1 MMIIGIIHII
11 LYMQAF
17 FMYIFSALIVHSQTM
32 IKNHY
37 MFGNTSI
44 MVMVGKVILI
54 IDYMLNTS
62 KIVIFLGNHLLYLDI
77 ISHGHVTR
85 LLVL

>member
-1 MMIIGIIHII
+1 
-11 LYMQAF
+11 
-17 FMYIFSALIVHSQTM
+17 
-32 IKNHY
+32 

-44 MVMVGKVILI
+44 VVMVGKVILVMDI
-54 IDYMLNTS
+54 CSIFE

-85 LLVL
+85 LLVLCIQHDTT

>member
-1 MMIIGIIHII
+1 
-11 LYMQAF
+11 MQAF
-17 FMYIFSALIVHSQTM
+17 FVYIFSALIVHSQTM

-44 MVMVGKVILI
+44 IVMVGKVILDI
-54 IDYMLNTS
+54 KHMLNIS

>member
-1 MMIIGIIHII
+1 
-11 LYMQAF
+11 MQAF
-17 FMYIFSALIVHSQTM
+17 FVYIFSALIVHFSQTM

-44 MVMVGKVILI
+44 IVMVGKVILI
-54 IDYMLNTS
+54 IKYMLNIS

-77 ISHGHVTR
+77 ISHGHVIR
-85 LLVL
+85 LLVS

>member
-1 MMIIGIIHII
+1 
-11 LYMQAF
+11 MQAF
-17 FMYIFSALIVHSQTM
+17 FVYIFSALIVHSQTM

-54 IDYMLNTS
+54 IKYMLNIS
-62 KIVIFLGNHLLYLDI
+62 KIVKFLGNHLLYLDI

>member
-1 MMIIGIIHII
+1 
-11 LYMQAF
+11 
-17 FMYIFSALIVHSQTM
+17 
-32 IKNHY
+32 

-44 MVMVGKVILI
+44 IAMVGKVILI
-54 IDYMLNTS
+54 AKYMLNIS

-85 LLVL
+85 LLVS